1 MLDEAIEVLKLENK
15 HPWNRDNSKLRKSV
29 QLGIEALERITFLK
43 GKSLNYIQLSGI
55 LNKPL
60 PSETDE

>member
-1 MLDEAIEVLKLENK
+1 MNIEEAIEKNK
-15 HPWNRDNSKLRKSV
+15 EIEAGMDK
-29 QLGIEALERITFLK
+29 IEALERITFLK